1 MEDLVPI
8 SKRLLKSPSE
18 FKKTGYVQKLVSEI
32 REKIEKEGQK
42 IVYNDEELTELI
54 LSVCR
59 CNDFGVVVKDAGRH
73 IVVDKNKLLDWVRD
87 KLLPNTVLLKIDE
100 EDVVRLF
107 IFSTEI
113 TYRMFR
119 GGTRATVTQKGFR
132 ERRRTFESILVDQF
146 TGKLGEVAVKKF
158 LEDCFSANIE
168 LDWEISEDISKYR
181 SDILNAK
188 KIVSIKTS
196 PTLAGVWAE
205 ADIGFDYGIFVKCS
219 VPLHPILQFFI
230 EVCGFSSLLNFA
242 EKKIPPDDE
251 VFRGYIQAIRDRV
264 KDYKCG
270 EFKTEIKCFIC
281 GYFETSNYEPVD
293 EGEELPYFGKVREKR
308 YIIPISELK
317 WTEEDWK
324 KFLEDNNLIGV

>member
-1 MEDLVPI
+1 MDDLVPI

-32 REKIEKEGQK
+32 REKIEDEGLK
-42 IVYNDEELTELI
+42 IIYNDEELTELI

-59 CNDFGVVVKDAGRH
+59 SNDFGAIVKETEKH
-73 IVVDKNKLLDWVRD
+73 ILVDKSRLLDWVRD

-100 EDVVRLF
+100 EDVIRLF

-113 TYRMFR
+113 TYRMFL
-119 GGTRATVTQKGFR
+119 GGTKATVTQKGFR

-158 LEDCFSANIE
+158 LENCFSASIE

-181 SDILNAK
+181 SDIINAK
-188 KIVSIKTS
+188 KIISIKTS

-219 VPLHPILQFFI
+219 VPLHPVLQFFI
-230 EVCGFSSLLNFA
+230 EVCGFSSLLKFA
-242 EKKIPPDDE
+242 EEKIPPDDE
-251 VFRGYIQAIRDRV
+251 VFRGYIRAIKDRV

-281 GYFETSNYEPVD
+281 GYFETSKYKPVG
-293 EGEELPYFGKVREKR
+293 EGVELPYLGKVREKR
-308 YIIPISELK
+308 YIVPVSELK

-324 KFLEDNNLIGV
+324 KFLEDVI

>member
-1 MEDLVPI
+1 MEDFI
-8 SKRLLKSPSE
+8 RINKRLLKSPSE
-18 FKKTGYVQKLVSEI
+18 FKDVILKEEGNYVVIS
-32 REKIEKEGQK
+32 
-42 IVYNDEELTELI
+42 
-54 LSVCR
+54 
-59 CNDFGVVVKDAGRH
+59 
-73 IVVDKNKLLDWVRD
+73 KNRLLDWIRD
-87 KLLPNTVLLKIDE
+87 KLLPNTVLLRIDE

-113 TYRMFR
+113 TYRMFQ
-119 GGTRATVTQKGFR
+119 GGTGATVTQKGFR

-219 VPLHPILQFFI
+219 VPLHPVLQFFI
-230 EVCGFSSLLNFA
+230 EVCGFSTLLNFA

-251 VFRGYIQAIRDRV
+251 MFRGYIRAIRGRIE
-264 KDYKCG
+264 DYRCG

-293 EGEELPYFGKVREKR
+293 EGRELLYLGKVRERR
-308 YIIPISELK
+308 YIVPISELK
-317 WTEEDWK
+317 WSEEDWK
-324 KFLEDNNLIGV
+324 KFLKDNDLV

>member
-1 MEDLVPI
+1 MEDLVRI
-8 SKRLLKSPSE
+8 SKRLLESPSD
-18 FKKTGYVQKLVSEI
+18 FKKTKYVQKLVSEI
-32 REKIEKEGQK
+32 REKIEKEDLK
-42 IVYNDEELTELI
+42 MVYNDEELTELI

-59 CNDFGVVVKDAGRH
+59 CNDFGVIVRETEKH
-73 IVVDKNKLLDWVRD
+73 IFVDKNGLLDWVRD

-100 EDVVRLF
+100 EDVVKLF

-113 TYRMFR
+113 TYRMFL

-168 LDWEISEDISKYR
+168 LDWEISEDIPEHR
-181 SDILNAK
+181 SDILNAS

-196 PTLAGVWAE
+196 PSLAGVWAE

-230 EVCGFSSLLNFA
+230 EVCGFLSLLNFA
-242 EKKIPPDDE
+242 EKKIPPDDK
-251 VFRGYIQAIRDRV
+251 VFRGYLQAIRDRV

-281 GYFETSNYEPVD
+281 GYFETSEYEPVE
-293 EGEELPYFGKVREKR
+293 EGVELQYLGKVREER
-308 YIIPISELK
+308 YIVPIPELK

-324 KFLEDNNLIGV
+324 KFLEDNGLI